1 MATILDLGALKAFD
15 KVFTF
20 ILVTV
25 IIYAFLSKTDYFK
38 NERRVFAAI
47 IALVVGVLTLTSG
60 LVIQTVNLMAPWFVL
75 LVIFAMFMMLAFM
88 MFGFS
93 LDDVKKFIE
102 SGNFGVGNW
111 IMWLV
116 VIIGIGSLVYVWDQ
130 QAGFGELT
138 QEGNVSA
145 EQAAQAES
153 YGFWQTLFH
162 PKILGMALVMLV
174 AFFTIKFLSEAP
186 KS

>member
-1 MATILDLGALKAFD
+1 MATILDIGALKAFD

-25 IIYAFLSKTDYFK
+25 IIYAFLSKTEYFK
-38 NERRVFAAI
+38 DERRVFAAI

-75 LVIFAMFMMLAFM
+75 LIIFAMFMMLAFM

-93 LDDVKKFIE
+93 LDNIRDFIK

-111 IMWLV
+111 IMWIV

-138 QEGNVSA
+138 QGNVSVEKVQ
-145 EQAAQAES
+145 EQE

-162 PKILGMALVMLV
+162 PKILGMALVLLI
-174 AFFTIKFLSEAP
+174 AFFTIKYMSEAP

>member
-1 MATILDLGALKAFD
+1 MATPLDLGALAAFD

-20 ILVTV
+20 ILVGV
-25 IIYAFLSKTDYFK
+25 LVYAFLSKTEYFK
-38 NERRVFAAI
+38 DERRVFAAI
-47 IALVVGVLTLTSG
+47 ISLVVGILTLTSG
-60 LVIQTVNLMAPWFVL
+60 LAIQTVNLMAPWFVL
-75 LVIFAMFMMLAFM
+75 LIIFAMFMMLAFM

-93 LDDVKKFIE
+93 LDDIKKFIE

-111 IMWLV
+111 IMWIV

-138 QEGNVSA
+138 EGNVTV
-145 EQAAQAES
+145 EKVES
-153 YGFWQTLFH
+153 QEYGFWQTLFH

-174 AFFTIKFLSEAP
+174 AFFTIKYMSEAP
-186 KS
+186 KH

>member
-20 ILVTV
+20 VLVTV

-38 NERRVFAAI
+38 DERRVFAAI
-47 IALVVGVLTLTSG
+47 IALTVGVLTLTSG
-60 LVIQTVNLMAPWFVL
+60 LVINTVNLMAPWFVL
-75 LVIFAMFMMLAFM
+75 LIIFAMFMMLAFM
-88 MFGFS
+88 LFGFS
-93 LDDVKKFIE
+93 LDDIKKFIE

-111 IMWLV
+111 IMWLAI
-116 VIIGIGSLVYVWDQ
+116 IIGVGSLVYVWDQ

-138 QEGNVSA
+138 QGNVSA
-145 EQAAQAES
+145 EQAAQED

-174 AFFTIKFLSEAP
+174 AFFTIKFLSDAP
-186 KS
+186 KN

>member
-15 KVFTF
+15 KLFTF
-20 ILVTV
+20 ILVTI
-25 IIYAFLSKTDYFK
+25 IIYAFLSKTEYFK
-38 NERRVFAAI
+38 DERRVFAAI

-60 LVIQTVNLMAPWFVL
+60 IAIQTVNLMAPWFVL
-75 LVIFAMFMMLAFM
+75 LIIFAMFMMLAFM

-93 LDDVKKFIE
+93 LDDIKKFVE

-130 QAGFGELT
+130 QAGFGAMT
-138 QEGNVSA
+138 QSGNVTA
-145 EQAAQAES
+145 EQAKTQD

-162 PKILGMALVMLV
+162 PKILGMALVLLV

-186 KS
+186 KH

>member
-38 NERRVFAAI
+38 DERRVFAAI
-47 IALVVGVLTLTSG
+47 IALVVGVLTLTSN
-60 LVIQTVNLMAPWFVL
+60 LIIQTVNLMAPWFVL
-75 LVIFAMFMMLAFM
+75 LIIFSMFMMLAFM

-93 LDDVKKFIE
+93 LDNIRDFIK

-111 IMWLV
+111 VMWTV
-116 VIIGIGSLVYVWDQ
+116 VIIGVGSLVYVLDQ
-130 QAGFGELT
+130 QTGFGELT
-138 QEGNVSA
+138 QDGNVSA
-145 EQAAQAES
+145 KAVAQEQE

-174 AFFTIKFLSEAP
+174 AFFTIKYMSEAP
-186 KS
+186 KN

>member
-25 IIYAFLSKTDYFK
+25 LIYAFLSKTAYFK
-38 NERRVFAAI
+38 DERRVFAAI
-47 IALVVGVLTLTSG
+47 IALVVGVLTLTSN
-60 LVIQTVNLMAPWFVL
+60 LIIQTVNLMAPWFVL
-75 LVIFAMFMMLAFM
+75 LIIFAMFMMLAFM
-88 MFGFS
+88 LFGFS
-93 LDDVKKFIE
+93 LEDIKKFIE

-111 IMWLV
+111 VMWLV
-116 VIIGIGSLVYVWDQ
+116 VIIGIGSLVFVWDQ

-138 QEGNVSA
+138 QGNVSA
-145 EQAAQAES
+145 EQAVQAEEF
-153 YGFWQTLFH
+153 GFWQTLFH

-174 AFFTIKFLSEAP
+174 AFFTIKYMSEAP
-186 KS
+186 KN